1 MKFEKYIRKYM
12 VTTCFLLLLSSMW
25 AQKAPMKYAKVDI
38 ADLEMK
44 VYKPDSTASAVVL
57 CNYGYFDSNQMQFV
71 HQMRIKILKE
81 EGKEQ
86 GDFAVPASEKTTVK
100 GQTINLENGVPV
112 VTKLNKEGIFIER
125 ITKNSYRARVAMPN
139 VKVGSVLDI
148 EFYYNGL
155 PSYWSFQKNIPVR
168 WSELILEESIYFS
181 YRKNST
187 GYIPLSEATS
197 DRWVAKD
204 VPAFKSE
211 PYLNNYENYLTR
223 FNIEVSSIH
232 IPGVLY
238 KDYATSWEAVAKIL
252 RDDEDFGGRLTNMN
266 LFLNGLEKEIKASST
281 TPEEKMT
288 KAYYAIKKIKWN
300 KKESIWPTKDG
311 LGNALNK
318 KIGNEADINL
328 NLVILLRKLGI
339 EANPMV
345 LSTRDNGL
353 LMPYSVSLDRLNY
366 VVVHAIIG
374 DKTYL
379 LDGSED
385 NLPLGLLPERTI
397 NGRGLVIK
405 KEGEEWVDLIPQKK
419 NKSMSILNLKLTP
432 DGTLKGNWGKSVYD
446 FAALDQRNEYKS
458 FNSEDEYLKKIESD
472 NIGLSVDSYKMTGI
486 DSLQLPF
493 KEDFT
498 ITLKNRVTKANNQLF
513 INPILFDKFIENPF
527 KAEQRVYPV
536 DFTTPVE
543 STQIF
548 MLEIPTGFSI
558 DQIPKNIKMS
568 LPENTASFQMLS
580 SVIDN
585 KVQVLFKLFINKPVF
600 YQPEYQNLRV
610 FFDELVKKQSEMLI
624 IKKTEI

>member
-1 MKFEKYIRKYM
+1 MSFEIHVRKIM
-12 VTTCFLLLLSSMW
+12 LTTCFLFLLSSLW
-25 AQKAPMKYAKVDI
+25 AQKAPMKYGKVDI

-44 VYKPDSTASAVVL
+44 VYKPDSTASAVLL

-71 HQMRIKILKE
+71 HQMRIKILKD

-86 GDFAVPASEKTTVK
+86 GDFWVPASEKTTVK
-100 GQTINLENGVPV
+100 GQTVNLENGVPV

-125 ITKNSYRARVAMPN
+125 ITKNAYRARVAMPN

-155 PSYWSFQKNIPVR
+155 PSYWSFQKSIPVR

-187 GYIPLSEATS
+187 GYIPLSEATT
-197 DRWVAKD
+197 DRWVAKE

-238 KDYATSWEAVAKIL
+238 KDYATSWEAVAKNL
-252 RDDEDFGGRLTNMN
+252 REDDDFGGRLTNMN
-266 LFLNGLEKEIKASST
+266 LFLNGLEKEIKTSST
-281 TPEEKMT
+281 TPEEKMA
-288 KAYYAIKKIKWN
+288 KAYLAIKRIKWN
-300 KKESIWPTKDG
+300 KEQSIYPTKEG
-311 LGNALNK
+311 LGYALNK
-318 KIGNEADINL
+318 KIGNNADINL
-328 NLVILLRKLGI
+328 NLVVLLRKLGI

-353 LMPYSVSLDRLNY
+353 LPPYSVSLDRLNY
-366 VVVHAIIG
+366 VAVQAVIG
-374 DKTYL
+374 EKTYL

-405 KEGEEWVDLIPQKK
+405 NESEEWVDLTPQKK
-419 NKSMSILNLKLTP
+419 DKSASILNLKLTP
-432 DGTLKGNWGKSVYD
+432 EGTLKGNCGKSTYD
-446 FAALDQRNEYKS
+446 YAALDQRNHYKR

-472 NIGLSVDSYKMTGI
+472 NIGLSVDSYKITGM
-486 DSLQLPF
+486 DSLQLPL

-513 INPILFDKFIENPF
+513 INPILFDKFTENPF

-536 DFTTPVE
+536 DFTTPRE

-548 MLEIPTGFSI
+548 MLELPTGFSI
-558 DQIPKNIKMS
+558 EQTPKNIKMS
-568 LPENTASFQMLS
+568 LPDNTASFQMLS
-580 SVIDN
+580 SVVDN
-585 KVQVLFKLFINKPVF
+585 KIQVMFKLNINKPVF
-600 YQPEYQNLRV
+600 YAAEYQNLKL

-624 IKKTEI
+624 IRKD

>member
-1 MKFEKYIRKYM
+1 MRFEIHVRKFM
-12 VTTCFLLLLSSMW
+12 FTTCFLLLLSSIW
-25 AQKAPMKYAKVDI
+25 AQKAPMKYGKVDI

-57 CNYGYFDSNQMQFV
+57 CNFGYFDSNQMQFV
-71 HQMRIKILKE
+71 HQMRIKILKD
-81 EGKEQ
+81 EGKVQ

-100 GQTINLENGVPV
+100 GQTVNLENGVPV

-155 PSYWSFQKNIPVR
+155 PSYWSFQKDIPVR

-181 YRKNST
+181 FRKNST
-187 GYIPLSEATS
+187 GYIPLSEATT
-197 DRWVAKD
+197 DRWVAKE

-223 FNIEVSSIH
+223 FNIEISSIH

-238 KDYATSWEAVAKIL
+238 KDYATNWEAVAKIL

-281 TPEEKMT
+281 TPEEKMA
-288 KAYYAIKKIKWN
+288 KAYLAIKKIKWN
-300 KKESIWPTKDG
+300 KEVSIYPTKEG

-318 KIGNEADINL
+318 KVGNEADINL
-328 NLVILLRKLGI
+328 NLVVLLRKLEI

-353 LMPYSVSLDRLNY
+353 LLPYSVSLDRLNY
-366 VVVHAIIG
+366 VAVHAVIG

-379 LDGSED
+379 LDASED

-405 KEGEEWVDLIPQKK
+405 KVGEEWVELTPQKK
-419 NKSMSILNLKLTP
+419 DKSVSILNLKMSP
-432 DGTLKGNWGKSVYD
+432 EGTLKGNWGKSVYD
-446 FAALDQRNEYKS
+446 YAAVDKRNLYKT

-472 NIGLSVDSYKMTGI
+472 NIGLSVDSYKITGM
-486 DSLQLPF
+486 DSVQLPL
-493 KEDFT
+493 KEDFS

-513 INPILFDKFIENPF
+513 INPILFDKFTENPF

-536 DFTTPVE
+536 DFTTPIE
-543 STQIF
+543 SNQIF
-548 MLEIPTGFSI
+548 MLELPTGFSI
-558 DQIPKNIKMS
+558 EQTPKNIKMS
-568 LPENTASFQMLS
+568 LPDNTASFQMLS
-580 SVIDN
+580 SVVEN
-585 KVQVLFKLFINKPVF
+585 KVQIMFKLFINKPVF
-600 YQPEYQNLRV
+600 YPQEYQNLKV

-624 IKKTEI
+624 IRKD